1 MAAFA
6 PPIRWR
12 HHHFERGPGLK
23 RSLIDQQKRVS
34 PECYLLV
41 LPVIATSRQAQ
52 LWPVRAAHLVLVR
65 LACQWPLQLERYP
78 SAMAAIAAQ
87 SQRVRQLEHRSVV
100 MTVIVPSREQL
111 RLECVAPPVS
121 AKMARQVDVQL
132 EC

>member
-41 LPVIATSRQAQ
+41 LPEIGRQAQ

-111 RLECVAPPVS
+111 RLERVVPLVS